1 MAWFTR
7 VRYQSTAGLGVSV
20 PFHQFTSA
28 KADAFLPQSARPT
41 CGWCGG
47 DVWGGGVIGFGVCSR
62 RVGMCVRYQSTAT
75 RPT

>member
-41 CGWCGG
+41 CGGLWWEGGGCGG
-47 DVWGGGVIGFGVCSR
+47 RG
-62 RVGMCVRYQSTAT
+62 
-75 RPT
+75 